1 MHSWQGP
8 VQQQLVCNFQ
18 TSHKQK
24 LTPNCQNHVTP
35 GHWPHTYKC
44 SPHPNFKL
52 TFPPSPT
59 LHSCNTQSPPE
70 NRIPAVGAAVAAAP
84 LPAALFPAATPST
97 EVSAAGAAGNGCLRS
112 ASPRSP
118 TASGSAHSK
127 RPRWRR
133 SPMMWLLSRSRAAT
147 PS

>member
-18 TSHKQK
+18 TTHKLK
-24 LTPNCQNHVTP
+24 LTPNCQNNLTP
-35 GHWPHTYKC
+35 EHWPHTYKY

-59 LHSCNTQSPPE
+59 LHPCNTLSPAE
-70 NRIPAVGAAVAAAP
+70 NPIPAGAAVAAAP
-84 LPAALFPAATPST
+84 PLTARFPVATPST
-97 EVSAAGAAGNGCLRS
+97 EVSAAGAAGNGCRRS

-127 RPRWRR
+127 RQRWRQ